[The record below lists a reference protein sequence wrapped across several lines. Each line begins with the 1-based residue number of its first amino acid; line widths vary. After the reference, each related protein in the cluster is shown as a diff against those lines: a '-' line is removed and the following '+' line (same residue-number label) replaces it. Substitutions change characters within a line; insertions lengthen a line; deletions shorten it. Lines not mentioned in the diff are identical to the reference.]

1 MDHSQ
6 LKDKINTFFKSYEHQ
21 FNSSLAGE
29 ADLDAIA
36 NFYTEEFI
44 AANPN
49 GVKAGENND
58 QLKKAMDK
66 GYEYYRLIGTKEM
79 KCQNIDIIPL
89 DGQHVVADTDW
100 QATYLKEEKEIVI
113 PFTSNYLIQFREGQP
128 KIFGWVTGDET
139 QVLKENGI
147 I

>member
-1 MDHSQ
+1 M
-6 LKDKINTFFKSYEHQ
+6 KDKIEAFFKSYEQ
-21 FNSSLAGE
+21 QMNSSLAKE
-29 ADLDAIA
+29 ADLETIA

-44 AANPN
+44 AANPT
-49 GVKAGENND
+49 GVKTGENND
-58 QLKKAMDK
+58 QLKEAMDK

-79 KCQNIDIIPL
+79 KCQSIDTIPL
-89 DGQHVVADTDW
+89 DEQHAVATTHW
-100 QATYLKEEKEIVI
+100 KAVYLKEEKEIVI

-139 QVLKENGI
+139 QVLKEHGI

>member
-1 MDHSQ
+1 M
-6 LKDKINTFFKSYEHQ
+6 KDKMEAFFKSYEQQ

-29 ADLDAIA
+29 VHLDAIA

-49 GVKAGENND
+49 GVKTGKNNE
-58 QLKKAMDK
+58 QLQEAMDK

-79 KCQNIDIIPL
+79 KCLNIDITPL
-89 DGQHVVADTDW
+89 DEQHVVADTHW
-100 QATYLKEEKEIVI
+100 QATYLKEGEEIVI
-113 PFTSNYLIQFREGQP
+113 PFRSNFLIQFRGDQP
-128 KIFGWVTGDET
+128 KVFGWVTGDET

>member
-1 MDHSQ
+1 M
-6 LKDKINTFFKSYEHQ
+6 
-21 FNSSLAGE
+21 NSSLAKE
-29 ADLDAIA
+29 ADLETIA

-44 AANPN
+44 AANPT
-49 GVKAGENND
+49 GVKTGENND
-58 QLKKAMDK
+58 QLKEAMDK

-79 KCQNIDIIPL
+79 KCQSIDTIPL
-89 DGQHVVADTDW
+89 DEQHAVATTHW
-100 QATYLKEEKEIVI
+100 KAVYLKEEKEIVI

-139 QVLKENGI
+139 QVLKEHGI